1 MSWVQRKTYRASLD
15 GSEIYRSM
23 KHLRLYE
30 TFQGER
36 EAFPSKGKAYH
47 ITPDIY
53 IDSIMQTGLT
63 PRTES
68 KISPHPGRIYLLLN
82 PEDTFKNLARSLW
95 KASSYQDIVKNYFV
109 IEVSLSKL
117 PEHRFFIDEE
127 SLLTYVGIYTTQA
140 IPASAL
146 TVIET
151 IPVKSLDA

>member
-1 MSWVQRKTYRASLD
+1 MEAWYRQSN
-15 GSEIYRSM
+15 IM

-30 TFQGER
+30 AFQEER
-36 EAFPSKGKAYH
+36 EAFPSQGKAYH

-53 IDSIMQTGLT
+53 IDTIMQTGLT

-68 KISPHPGRIYLLLN
+68 KLSPHPERVYLLLN

-95 KASSYQDIVKNYFV
+95 KASPYQDIVKNYFV

-151 IPVKSLDA
+151 IPVEALDI

>member
-1 MSWVQRKTYRASLD
+1 MYYISVPTA
-15 GSEIYRSM
+15 GSISMIYKSM
-23 KHLRLYE
+23 RYIRLYE
-30 TFQGER
+30 NFEAETGR
-36 EAFPSKGKAYH
+36 EAFPNKGKAYH

-82 PEDTFKNLARSLW
+82 PEDTFKDLARSLW
-95 KASSYQDIVKNYFV
+95 KASYYQDIVKNYFV

-151 IPVKSLDA
+151 IPVKALDI